1 LSILFTALLFTA
13 CTKSNQN
20 YNCSSVLPQKLDT
33 VKIQPSMKGWE
44 LYSWA
49 GNEQSCDNW
58 NYTILPGTNRIKS
71 YSEVTN
77 DSVLLK
83 VIGKEQ
89 LKSLLS
95 KFPKKENILWIG
107 ENWLSRIWG

>member
-1 LSILFTALLFTA
+1 MKKSKIKLSVFALSILFTALLFTA

-58 NYTILPGTNRIKS
+58 NLHYPAWYKQ
-71 YSEVTN
+71 
-77 DSVLLK
+77 D
-83 VIGKEQ
+83 
-89 LKSLLS
+89 
-95 KFPKKENILWIG
+95 
-107 ENWLSRIWG
+107 

>member
-1 LSILFTALLFTA
+1 MNKVVI
-13 CTKSNQN
+13 
-20 YNCSSVLPQKLDT
+20 
-33 VKIQPSMKGWE
+33 IGI
-44 LYSWA
+44 
-49 GNEQSCDNW
+49 
-58 NYTILPGTNRIKS
+58 YTILPGTNRIKS

-107 ENWLSRIWG
+107 ENWLSRIWGLSGISYDNLKLPSSSVINEIKQHCNKIEVLLTISE